1 MNQLDQLESKSI
13 HILRE
18 AYREFK
24 SLCMLWSIG
33 KDSTV
38 MLWLARKAFFGH
50 CPLPLVHIDTSYKI
64 PEMIAYRDRLALEW
78 NLNMVVGQNKEALA
92 KKQTFPDGAITRLEC
107 CKALKSE
114 ALKHTLSGDWERMRL
129 NHTTGKYDIDTNRE
143 PYTGVIVGVR
153 SDEEGS
159 RSKERYISP
168 RDKQNDWD
176 VDDQPPELW
185 NQYKTDFAPGS
196 HVRIHPLLDWTELN
210 LWEYIQ
216 RENIPLVD
224 LYFDQGEGTRY
235 RSLGCGPCTSC
246 VQSTSKNVAEVV
258 DEIRSG
264 KFANIAERSGRA
276 QDKDDGGGLETL
288 RRDGYM

>member
-92 KKQTFPDGAITRLEC
+92 KKQTFPEGAITRLEC

-129 NHTTGKYDIDTNRE
+129 NHTNGKYYIDTNLE
-143 PYTGVIVGVR
+143 P
-153 SDEEGS
+153 
-159 RSKERYISP
+159 
-168 RDKQNDWD
+168 
-176 VDDQPPELW
+176 
-185 NQYKTDFAPGS
+185 
-196 HVRIHPLLDWTELN
+196 
-210 LWEYIQ
+210 
-216 RENIPLVD
+216 
-224 LYFDQGEGTRY
+224 
-235 RSLGCGPCTSC
+235 
-246 VQSTSKNVAEVV
+246 
-258 DEIRSG
+258 
-264 KFANIAERSGRA
+264 
-276 QDKDDGGGLETL
+276 
-288 RRDGYM
+288 